1 LRVGLTYDLKTDY
14 ELKPGE
20 PVDKYAEFDKE
31 ETIVVI
37 ENALKEGGHQVI
49 RIGNGKKL
57 LDFLVGKKEK
67 VDIIFNIAE
76 GINFRSREAQVP
88 AILDLLEVPY
98 VGSDPLTQALTLDK
112 LMAKKIVAY
121 HGLPTPKFLLVNEM
135 SDLKNFN
142 SPRLGEAGLSFPVIV
157 KLRYEGT
164 SKGLDKNALVNN
176 FRKLKERVQWAI
188 ETYRQPVLIE
198 EFIKGKE
205 FTVGIIGNE
214 KPEVL
219 PVVQIAIY
227 GKLDLGEEFYI
238 HSFVESTG
246 VEYICPAKISSELD
260 RKIQELAKRCYRVL
274 ECRDFGRI
282 DIRTDENDNPYFL
295 ECNPLPSL
303 ALVDIWPITA
313 RQIGLTYNQMINKIL
328 SFASARYNPPIP

>member
-1 LRVGLTYDLKTDY
+1 MRVGLTYDLKTDC
-14 ELKPGE
+14 ELKPGD
-20 PVDKYAEFDKE
+20 PADKYAEFDKE
-31 ETIVVI
+31 ETIGVI
-37 ENALKEGGHQVI
+37 ENALKEGGHKVV

-57 LDFLVGKKEK
+57 LNFLVGEKEK

-88 AILDLLEVPY
+88 AILDMLKIPY
-98 VGSDPLTQALTLDK
+98 VGSDPLTQAVTLDK
-112 LMAKKIVAY
+112 VMAKKIVSY
-121 HGLPTPKFLLVNEM
+121 HGLPTPDFLLVNKM
-135 SDLKNFN
+135 SDLKEFN
-142 SPRLGEAGLSFPVIV
+142 LRFPVIV

-176 FRKLKERVQWAI
+176 FTKLKERVQWAI
-188 ETYRQPVLIE
+188 ETYHQPVLVE

-205 FTVGIIGNE
+205 FTLGVIGSE

-219 PVVQIAIY
+219 PTVQIAIY

-238 HSFVESTG
+238 HFLVESTG
-246 VEYICPAKISSELD
+246 VEYICPAKIPVDLD
-260 RKIQELAKRCYRVL
+260 KKIQELAKKCYQVL

-282 DIRTDENDNPYFL
+282 DIRTDENDSLYFL

-303 ALVDIWPITA
+303 ALVDIWPIVA
-313 RQIGLTYNQMINKIL
+313 RQVGLTYNQMINRIL
-328 SFASARYNPPIP
+328 SFALNRYNLP

>member
-1 LRVGLTYDLKTDY
+1 MRVGLTYDLKTDY
-14 ELKPGE
+14 ELKPSD

-37 ENALKEGGHQVI
+37 ENALQEGGHQVI

-57 LDFLVGKKEK
+57 IDFLVVKKEK

-88 AILDLLEVPY
+88 AILDMLGIPY
-98 VGSDPLTQALTLDK
+98 VGSDPLTQTITLDK
-112 LMAKKIVAY
+112 VMAKKIVAY
-121 HGLPTPKFLLVNEM
+121 HNLPTPKFILVNEI
-135 SDLKNFN
+135 SDLEDFDL
-142 SPRLGEAGLSFPVIV
+142 PFPVIV

-176 FRKLKERVQWAI
+176 FTKLKERVEWAI
-188 ETYRQPVLIE
+188 KTYHQPVLVE

-205 FTVGIIGNE
+205 FTIGIIGNE

-219 PVVQIAIY
+219 PAVQITIH

-238 HSFVESTG
+238 HSLVESTG
-246 VEYICPAKISSELD
+246 VEYICPAKISPDLD
-260 RKIQELAKRCYRVL
+260 KKIQELAKKCYQVL

-282 DIRTDENDNPYFL
+282 DIRTDENDNLYFL

-303 ALVDIWPITA
+303 ALVDIWPIVASQT
-313 RQIGLTYNQMINKIL
+313 GLTYNQMINRIL
-328 SFASARYNPPIP
+328 SYALSRCNLK

>member
-1 LRVGLTYDLKTDY
+1 MKKKLIVGLTYDLKTDC
-14 ELKPGE
+14 EIKPGE

-31 ETIVVI
+31 ETIAVI

-76 GINFRSREAQVP
+76 GINTRSREAQVP
-88 AILDLLEVPY
+88 AILDMLDVPY
-98 VGSDPLTQALTLDK
+98 VGSDPLTQAITLDK

-121 HGLPTPKFLLVNEM
+121 HGLPTPKFILVNEI
-135 SDLKNFN
+135 SDLNPPFLRDN
-142 SPRLGEAGLSFPVIV
+142 LSFPVIV
-157 KLRYEGT
+157 KLSYEGT
-164 SKGLDKNALVNN
+164 SKGLDKGARVNN
-176 FRKLKERVQWAI
+176 FTKLKARVQWAI
-188 ETYRQPVLIE
+188 DTYHQPVLVE

-205 FTVGIIGNE
+205 FTLGIVGNE
-214 KPEVL
+214 NPEVL
-219 PVVQIAIY
+219 PIVQIAIQ

-238 HSFVESTG
+238 HSLVESTG

-260 RKIQELAKRCYRVL
+260 KKIQELAKQCYQVL

-282 DIRTDENDNPYFL
+282 DIRCDEKDNPYFL

-303 ALVDIWPITA
+303 VLVDIWPIVA

-328 SFASARYNPPIP
+328 SYALARYEL

>member
-1 LRVGLTYDLKTDY
+1 MRVGLTYDLKTDY

-31 ETIVVI
+31 ETIAVI
-37 ENALKEGGHQVI
+37 ENALKEEGNEVV

-57 LDFLVGKKEK
+57 LDFLIVKKEK
-67 VDIIFNIAE
+67 IDIIFNIAE

-88 AILDLLEVPY
+88 AILDLLEIPY
-98 VGSDPLTQALTLDK
+98 VGSDPLTQTITLDK
-112 LMAKKIVAY
+112 VMAKKIIAY
-121 HGLPTPKFLLVNEM
+121 HGLPTPKFILVNEIP
-135 SDLKNFN
+135 DLKNFN
-142 SPRLGEAGLSFPVIV
+142 LPFPVIV

-176 FRKLKERVQWAI
+176 FTKLKERVEWVI
-188 ETYRQPVLIE
+188 KTYHQPVLVE

-205 FTVGIIGNE
+205 FTIGIIGSE

-238 HSFVESTG
+238 HSLVESTG
-246 VEYICPAKISSELD
+246 VDYICPARISSKLEK
-260 RKIQELAKRCYRVL
+260 RISELASKCYQVL

-282 DIRTDENDNPYFL
+282 DIRCDENDNPYFL

-303 ALVDIWPITA
+303 ALVDIWPIVAHQT
-313 RQIGLTYNQMINKIL
+313 GLTYNQMINKIL
-328 SFASARYNPPIP
+328 SSALNRYNLK

>member
-1 LRVGLTYDLKTDY
+1 MKKKLRIGLTYDLRTDY
-14 ELKPGE
+14 ELRPGD
-20 PVDKYAEFDKE
+20 PADKYAEFDKE
-31 ETIVVI
+31 ETILLI
-37 ENALKEGGHQVI
+37 ENALKEGGHEVV

-67 VDIIFNIAE
+67 VEIIFNIAE

-88 AILDLLEVPY
+88 AILDMLEIPY

-121 HGLPTPKFLLVNEM
+121 HDLPTPNFFLVNEI
-135 SDLKNFN
+135 SDLRNFN
-142 SPRLGEAGLSFPVIV
+142 LRFPVIV

-176 FRKLKERVQWAI
+176 FPKLKERVQWTI
-188 ETYRQPVLIE
+188 EVYQQPVLIE

-219 PVVQIAIY
+219 PVVQIALY

-238 HSFVESTG
+238 HSLVEATG
-246 VEYICPAKISSELD
+246 VEYICPAKISPQLD
-260 RKIQELAKRCYRVL
+260 REIQELAKQCYQVL

-282 DIRTDENDNPYFL
+282 DLRIDENNQPYFL

-303 ALVDIWPITA
+303 ASVDIWPIVA
-313 RQIGLTYNQMINKIL
+313 RQIGGTYNQMINKIL
-328 SFASARYNPPIP
+328 SYALARYRP

>member
-1 LRVGLTYDLKTDY
+1 MRVGLTYDLKTDY

-31 ETIVVI
+31 ETISVI

-57 LDFLVGKKEK
+57 LDFLVVKKGE

-76 GINFRSREAQVP
+76 GINTRSREAQVP
-88 AILDLLEVPY
+88 AILDMLNIPY
-98 VGSDPLTQALTLDK
+98 VGSDPLTQTLTLDK

-121 HGLPTPKFLLVNEM
+121 HGLPTPEFILVNEI
-135 SDLKNFN
+135 SDLENFK
-142 SPRLGEAGLSFPVIV
+142 LSFPVIV

-164 SKGLDKNALVNN
+164 SKGLDKGAKANN
-176 FRKLKERVQWAI
+176 FSEMKKRVQWAI
-188 ETYRQPVLIE
+188 ETYHQPVLVE
-198 EFIKGKE
+198 EFIQGKE
-205 FTVGIIGNE
+205 FTIGIIGNE

-238 HSFVESTG
+238 HSLVESTG
-246 VEYICPAKISSELD
+246 VEYICPAKISPDLEKKVQD
-260 RKIQELAKRCYRVL
+260 LAKKCYQVL

-282 DIRTDENDNPYFL
+282 DIRCDEKDNPYFL

-303 ALVDIWPITA
+303 ALADIWPIIA
-313 RQIGLTYNQMINKIL
+313 QQVGLTYNQMINKIL
-328 SFASARYNPPIP
+328 SYALARYNL

>member
-1 LRVGLTYDLKTDY
+1 MRVGLTYDLKADC

-20 PVDKYAEFDKE
+20 PPDKYAEFDKE
-31 ETIVVI
+31 ETIAVI
-37 ENALKEGGHQVI
+37 EDALKEGGHQVI

-57 LDFLVGKKEK
+57 LNFLLAKEMNTSEVIISKEK

-76 GINFRSREAQVP
+76 GINYRSREAQVP
-88 AILDLLEVPY
+88 AILDMLDVPY
-98 VGSDPLTQALTLDK
+98 VGSDPLTQAITLDK

-121 HGLPTPKFLLVNEM
+121 HNLPTPKFVLVNEI

-142 SPRLGEAGLSFPVIV
+142 LEFPVIV

-164 SKGLDKNALVNN
+164 SKGLDKGAKTNN
-176 FRKLKERVQWAI
+176 FAEMKKRVQWAL
-188 ETYRQPVLIE
+188 ETYHQPVLVE
-198 EFIKGKE
+198 EFIQGKE
-205 FTVGIIGNE
+205 FTIGIIGSE

-219 PVVQIAIY
+219 PIVQIAIQ

-238 HSFVESTG
+238 HSLVESTG

-260 RKIQELAKRCYRVL
+260 KKIQELARQCYQVL

-282 DIRTDENDNPYFL
+282 DIRCDEKDSPYFL

-303 ALVDIWPITA
+303 VLVDIWPIVA

-328 SFASARYNPPIP
+328 SYALARYEL